1 MFRFKLIPSKQK
13 ILILKHYVSFQVNS
27 FETKNIDFETLQYV
41 SFQTN
46 CFEKKQKISFQVQKK
61 FLKRKKLFL

>member
-13 ILILKHYVSFQVNS
+13 IMILKHYVSFP
-27 FETKNIDFETLQYV
+27 
-41 SFQTN
+41 TN
-46 CFEKKQKISFQVQKK
+46 CFEMKQKILFQIQKK